1 MRHAR
6 SIVRRL
12 CVVGV
17 VLAAIAGV
25 APASAPAQWLRE
37 PVPSNGALG
46 LLGLDFDARG
56 RGVVSWEGFDR
67 AGNRKFTAVD
77 VRDSAGAWR
86 RAPDL
91 AGLGWDQAQIHA
103 YGRAQALLVSGQVT
117 STTQYGDTRIRLV
130 YALGRSDGI
139 FGALHPIAQHVDFP
153 ISAAN
158 RSGGAVAAYEDDRT
172 YQTYVTSRSPHHGF
186 SRPRL
191 LKPGGLGA
199 VAINDAGTRVAA
211 WWGRDGVYARVRQ
224 PGGRWGPATRAA
236 KVRPAGDMTVRAAIT
251 PGGRIVL
258 AWYSAVVSPEE
269 KPLDIAAGVAIRG
282 RSQWRSFRLER
293 STVTAG
299 PFLVGTT
306 AVPVID
312 SAKHIFVAWTG
323 TVRGAPAVK
332 LAQITTNGPRARTV
346 LSGKILGAAVDD
358 AAAGPNRSL
367 AVSWS
372 ATETYSMTAS
382 YASVRRADAPFS
394 RPERLTPPGSLGLTG
409 SRVAFQP
416 LTGDAVV
423 VWRFIAPDGTGALG
437 ATVNPAG

>member
-1 MRHAR
+1 MRHFSMLR
-6 SIVRRL
+6 RPCIVAL
-12 CVVGV
+12 VS
-17 VLAAIAGV
+17 AAIACV
-25 APASAPAQWLRE
+25 APAAAPAQWVPE
-37 PVPSNGALG
+37 PVPASAVLGPLG
-46 LLGLDFDARG
+46 LEFDAGG
-56 RGVVSWEGFDR
+56 RGVLSWEGLDQ
-67 AGNRKFTAVD
+67 ASGRKFTAVD
-77 VRDSAGAWR
+77 VRDVAGTWR

-91 AGLGWDQAQIHA
+91 AGLGWGYAQIHA
-103 YGRAQALLVSGQVT
+103 YGRSRTLLVSGQVT

-130 YALGRSDGI
+130 YALGHSDGT
-139 FGALHPIAQHVDFP
+139 FGALHPIAQHIDFP

-158 RSGGAVAAYEDDRT
+158 RSGGALAAYDDDRT

-199 VAINDAGTRVAA
+199 VAINDAGTRVVA

-236 KVRPAGDMTVRAAIT
+236 KVRPAGDTTVRAAIT

-282 RSQWRSFRLER
+282 RSHWRSFRLER

-299 PFLVGTT
+299 PFLAGTT

-312 SAKHIFVAWTG
+312 TAKHVFVAWTG
-323 TVRGAPAVK
+323 TVRGAPVVK
-332 LAQITTNGPRARTV
+332 LTRITTSGPRATTV
-346 LSGKILGAAVDD
+346 LSGKLLGAAVDD
-358 AAAGPNRSL
+358 AAAGPDRSL

-372 ATETYSMTAS
+372 AMETHSVTAS
-382 YASVRRADAPFS
+382 YASVRRANAPFS

-416 LTGDAVV
+416 VSGDAVV